1 MALCFPMHE
10 IERILGECKLPP
22 SRNRNLPR
30 PVMVFYV
37 IALCLFPAVGYLE
50 VQGWLFAGL
59 SWLNGTPFCGCAK
72 SAFSYARTKLGSEP
86 VRMIHREL
94 ARPLANKRLRGSYW
108 KGFHLVAIDGSTLA
122 LQDTKANARKFGRSS
137 NQTGG
142 GAWPMARFVALVE
155 VGTHIVFE
163 AVLAGYKSSE
173 ITLAKALVEHLRPGM
188 LCLADR
194 LFPGY
199 WLWKKAA
206 ATGCALVWRAK
217 VSLPLELVKPLSD
230 GSWLARWYPNEKD
243 RRQHG
248 DEFQLVRVVEYKLR
262 RKAEGEGSQGE
273 DVYRIITTILKP
285 KVANASDLAG
295 LYPQRWEIEITIKEL
310 KCVLRGGS
318 VTLRSKTPGLVEQ
331 EFWALLLAH
340 YATRKMIAQAA
351 GERDL
356 DPDLI
361 SCKGAVEIIKMTLAG
376 SPLLFPPQAEVG
388 GDREDD

>member
-1 MALCFPMHE
+1 MHE
-10 IERILGECKLPP
+10 IESVLGRCKLPS
-22 SRNRNLPR
+22 SRNRNLPK

-37 IALCLFPAVGYLE
+37 IALCLFPSVGYLE

-59 SWLNGTPFCGCAK
+59 TWLNGVPFCGCAK
-72 SAFSYARTKLGSEP
+72 SAFSYARTKLGSEAI
-86 VRMIHREL
+86 RMIHKEL

-108 KGFHLVAIDGSTLA
+108 NGFHLVAIDGSTLA

-137 NQTGG
+137 NQNGK

-163 AVLAGYKSSE
+163 AVLAGYRSSE
-173 ITLAKALVEHLRPGM
+173 ITLAGKLAEHLRPGM

-217 VSLPLELVKPLSD
+217 VSLPLELVRPLSD
-230 GSWLARWYPNEKD
+230 GTWLARWYPNEKD
-243 RRQHG
+243 RRKHKA
-248 DEFQLVRVVEYKLR
+248 EFQLVRVVEYKLR
-262 RKAEGEGSQGE
+262 RKAGKAGPEGEE
-273 DVYRIITTILKP
+273 TYRLITTILEPEAAK
-285 KVANASDLAG
+285 AADLAG
-295 LYPQRWEIEITIKEL
+295 LYPQRWEIELTFKEI
-310 KCVLRGGS
+310 KCVLRGGA
-318 VTLRSKTPGLVEQ
+318 VTLRSKTPDLVEQ

-340 YATRKMIAQAA
+340 YAMRKMIAHAA
-351 GERDL
+351 ADRDM
-356 DPDLI
+356 DPDII

-376 SPLLFPPQAEVG
+376 SPLLFPPRAEAG
-388 GDREDD
+388 SDEEND